1 MTTPRG
7 VHASGVAAL
16 ATSLRPLVFRLYYVV
31 RRQTPPHKLTLS
43 QGAALSRIV
52 TAGSLR
58 MGELA
63 AAEEVRLPTMTELVA
78 RLERE
83 GLARRAPDPQDR
95 RVVLVEATDQGRL
108 LYADLVTAREEFLR
122 ERLARL
128 SREDRA
134 AIEAALPAL
143 NRMLDLD

>member
-1 MTTPRG
+1 
-7 VHASGVAAL
+7 
-16 ATSLRPLVFRLYYVV
+16 VFRLYYVV